1 MGGALLGAG
10 LGFSAII
17 LLLAIPALLASISVF
32 AMFKRYPRQRADTA
46 SATGAAASVP
56 VSH

>member
-17 LLLAIPALLASISVF
+17 LLLLIPALLASAAIF
-32 AMFKRYPRQRADTA
+32 TMFTKYAR
-46 SATGAAASVP
+46 AAAA
-56 VSH
+56 